1 MKLEDIIGN
10 AIRKY
15 RKQRNYSQEKLAL
28 ESNLDRSFLSEIE
41 RGVKKPTVH
50 TIFAICKTLEIKP
63 SALIH
68 EIETEYEKIEEP
80 NDKQKSPIE

>member
-10 AIRKY
+10 AIRKH

-41 RGVKKPTVH
+41 RGIKKPTVH
-50 TIFAICKTLEIKP
+50 TIFAICKTLGVKP
-63 SALIH
+63 STLIR
-68 EIETEYEKIEEP
+68 EIETEYEKIENVFE
-80 NDKQKSPIE
+80 E